1 MAIRQKE
8 LEIQMGSAD
17 IPEEGQTS
25 GNVSESETAAEA
37 ILDEELKA
45 LSSKPEQAVK
55 GLQ

>member
-17 IPEEGQTS
+17 IPEEQDCEA
-25 GNVSESETAAEA
+25 VSEAEQNAEA
-37 ILDEELKA
+37 ILEEELKA
-45 LSSKPEQAVK
+45 LSSKPEQTIK